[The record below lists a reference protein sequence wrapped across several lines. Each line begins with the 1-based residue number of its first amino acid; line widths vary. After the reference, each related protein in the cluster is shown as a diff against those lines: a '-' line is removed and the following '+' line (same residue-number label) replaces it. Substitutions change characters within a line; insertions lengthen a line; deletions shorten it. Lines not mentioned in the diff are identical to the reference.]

1 VLKRIGPVALA
12 AAMIALLFYL
22 MVLSSHAW
30 NPRAFILERPPGVPV
45 SKRGNVGY
53 DGQYSYMLA
62 INPLGSVRGLDQP
75 AYRYQRIVYPMLVK
89 LFSLGR
95 ADWVPW
101 VMVGVNLAAA
111 VLGCAALGVLIARR
125 GRSPWL
131 ALVFI
136 LSIGYLLAIRMDL
149 NEPLAFALA
158 LSGWLAFEDEALALS
173 VVLFAL
179 SGLSKEVGLVFPA
192 TLAVYEFFGR
202 HGRKGLALL
211 ASFIPYVLWYVY
223 LFFAFGATEEARA
236 QSHLMW
242 IPFSGIQ
249 YVTDQAQLVVISIWV
264 LGPAL
269 LAGAWAAWDAWRGQ
283 DVFRRDAF
291 MVVAQAALVAVM
303 PQPTWVD
310 PLAILRIGLGLL
322 AALLVWLARAHPRWL
337 PVAAGLWL
345 SSGLMM
351 TLIPGLL

>member
-1 VLKRIGPVALA
+1 MLKRIGPVALVA
-12 AAMIALLFYL
+12 AGVVMLFYL
-22 MVLSSHAW
+22 KVLSSHDW

-62 INPLGSVRGLDQP
+62 INPLGSVNGLDQP
-75 AYRYQRIVYPMLVK
+75 AYRYQRIVYPMVVK
-89 LFSLGR
+89 LFSLGQ
-95 ADWVPW
+95 AGWVPW
-101 VMVGVNLAAA
+101 VMVAVNLAATIW
-111 VLGCAALGVLIARR
+111 GCAALGILIARR

-136 LSIGYLLAIRMDL
+136 LSIGYLLAIRVDL
-149 NEPLAFALA
+149 NEPLTFALA
-158 LSGWLAFEDEALALS
+158 LSGWLAFEEGSLALS

-192 TLAVYEFFGR
+192 ALAVCEFFGR
-202 HGRKGLALL
+202 HARKGLALL
-211 ASFIPYVLWYVY
+211 TSFVPYALWYMY

-249 YVTDQAQLVVISIWV
+249 YVTDQAQLVVVSIWV

-291 MVVAQAALVAVM
+291 MVIAQAALVATM

-322 AALLVWLARAHPRWL
+322 AGLLVWLASAHPRWL
-337 PVAAGLWL
+337 PIAAGLWL